1 MHDVLVTSGDVPI
14 AARDFGG
21 DGPGLLLL
29 HGAGGNLAQMTRLA
43 RALSPTY
50 RVIAVDLRGHGHS
63 GDGRWN
69 WPDVLADLDA
79 VVADLRLGAPAVVGM
94 SLGGMVATLWADT
107 HPGGPGAVS
116 LDGNPTPS
124 RSDQLSGLDPA
135 TAARELE
142 RLMSLFDDMAAML
155 AEPID
160 EDQITAARGGQ
171 RAMADQYGDDE
182 DAWIEGFDRSLVER
196 AGKTFLRPDPATTA
210 ELRRAM
216 AELDLG
222 PAYRGLRCPLLVVLA
237 TEDMPE
243 QEPFHALYAAHRRFV
258 AAQLAAIDN
267 DFLRVLPLARA
278 SHAMVAERPG
288 ELAELIVEFV
298 GSAY

>member
-1 MHDVLVTSGDVPI
+1 
-14 AARDFGG
+14 
-21 DGPGLLLL
+21 
-29 HGAGGNLAQMTRLA
+29 
-43 RALSPTY
+43 
-50 RVIAVDLRGHGHS
+50 
-63 GDGRWN
+63 
-69 WPDVLADLDA
+69 
-79 VVADLRLGAPAVVGM
+79 
-94 SLGGMVATLWADT
+94 
-107 HPGGPGAVS
+107 
-116 LDGNPTPS
+116 
-124 RSDQLSGLDPA
+124 
-135 TAARELE
+135 
-142 RLMSLFDDMAAML
+142 
-155 AEPID
+155 
-160 EDQITAARGGQ
+160 
-171 RAMADQYGDDE
+171 
-182 DAWIEGFDRSLVER
+182 
-196 AGKTFLRPDPATTA
+196 
-210 ELRRAM
+210 M

>member
-1 MHDVLVTSGDVPI
+1 
-14 AARDFGG
+14 
-21 DGPGLLLL
+21 
-29 HGAGGNLAQMTRLA
+29 MTRLA

-50 RVIAVDLRGHGHS
+50 RVIAVDLRGHGLS

-69 WPDVLADLDA
+69 WTDVLADLDA

-94 SLGGMVATLWADT
+94 SLGGMIATLWADT

-124 RSDQLSGLDPA
+124 RPDQLAGLDAA
-135 TAARELE
+135 TAARELD
-142 RLMSLFDDMAAML
+142 RLRSMFDTMAAML
-155 AEPID
+155 AAPID
-160 EDQITAARGGQ
+160 EDQITAARAGQ

-182 DAWIEGFDRSLVER
+182 DAWVEGFDRSLVER
-196 AGKTFLRPDPATTA
+196 GGETFLRPDPATTG

-222 PAYRGLRCPLLVVLA
+222 PAYRALRCPLLVVLA

-243 QEPFHALYAAHRRFV
+243 QEPFHELYAAHRRFV
-258 AAQLAAIDN
+258 ATQLAAVDN
-267 DFLRVLPLARA
+267 DFLRLLPLARA
-278 SHAMVAERPG
+278 SHAMVAERPR
-288 ELAELIVEFV
+288 ELAELIVEFLA
-298 GSAY
+298 SAH